1 MSNAFTNTRR
11 LMLICLLAVTGNLL
25 DAARS
30 PAHAQG
36 TLIWAMPAGAS
47 VLDPHVICGWLGRGV
62 AHQIFESFADQD
74 LSKLHDEVPAPLKP
88 QLAESWDVSD
98 DGRVY
103 TFHLRSGVRF
113 HDGTPFDADAVKF
126 NFDRFMDPEAPHFYE
141 LAQAYFMFAGGAADI
156 ESYRIVDPMTFEVTL
171 KARNNEWMRSTLE
184 DCPTLHFVSPT
195 AIEEFGNDAI
205 PLHPIGTGPFKFAER
220 EEGVKIVLE
229 RNDDYWGRKAKL
241 DRVIYR
247 RLEDPAT
254 RLNAVLAGEANLIQE
269 PPWDEI
275 EGLKEEGF
283 VYSENRNPPWLWYL
297 IFNFK
302 NPKMQDVRVRKAI
315 NMAIDRES
323 IVREITRNTADPA
336 YGMLSRGTYAH
347 DPDYRGLGYDPEG
360 ARALLA
366 EAGYA
371 DGLEIDF
378 DIPQYGYGELLE
390 KWIQRDLKKVGINVK
405 INKMEWLAY
414 LDKWNAGMPEE
425 LEMNEIG
432 WGQQIPG
439 WLGLIGRCDRH
450 PWDGSN
456 VGWYCNPR
464 ADELF
469 KQALQAG
476 DEAEAAALYRQ
487 ANDIVMGEDAAFA
500 PIYHYFNPI
509 MVHPSVK
516 GFVNSTANWWD
527 LSTVWIEE

>member
-1 MSNAFTNTRR
+1 MREISTKTSRW
-11 LMLICLLAVTGNLL
+11 LLICLVAVTCNLI
-25 DAARS
+25 DTVRS
-30 PAHAQG
+30 PANAQG

-47 VLDPHVICGWLGRGV
+47 VLDPHVVCGWLGRGV
-62 AHQIFESFADQD
+62 THQIFESFADQD
-74 LSKLHDEVPAPLKP
+74 LSKLHDGAPAPLKP
-88 QLAESWDVSD
+88 QLAESWDISD

-126 NFDRFMDPEAPHFYE
+126 NFDRFMDSEALHFYE

-184 DCPTLHFVSPT
+184 DCPTLHFVSPS

-205 PLHPIGTGPFKFAER
+205 PLHPVGTGTFKFVER

-254 RLNAVLAGEANLIQE
+254 RLNALLAGEANLIQE

-275 EGLKEEGF
+275 EGLTEEGF

-302 NPKMQDVRVRKAI
+302 NPVMQDVRVRMAI
-315 NMAIDRES
+315 NMAIDREG

-336 YGMLSRGTYAH
+336 YGMLSRGTHAH
-347 DPDYRGLGYDPEG
+347 DSQYRGLGYDPEG

-378 DIPQYGYGELLE
+378 DIPQYGYGELVE
-390 KWIQRDLKKVGINVK
+390 KWIQRDLKKSGHQSEAQQDGVARIPRQV
-405 INKMEWLAY
+405 ECR
-414 LDKWNAGMPEE
+414 NAGGARDERDRLGTADPGLAGSDRTLRPASVGRVQCRLVLQPE
-425 LEMNEIG
+425 
-432 WGQQIPG
+432 
-439 WLGLIGRCDRH
+439 GRR
-450 PWDGSN
+450 
-456 VGWYCNPR
+456 VV
-464 ADELF
+464 
-469 KQALQAG
+469 QAG
-476 DEAEAAALYRQ
+476 VAGRRRSRECRAVPAGQRYRDGRRCRVCTHLSLLQ
-487 ANDIVMGEDAAFA
+487 PHHGASFGQWVRELDRQLVGS
-500 PIYHYFNPI
+500 
-509 MVHPSVK
+509 VH
-516 GFVNSTANWWD
+516 GLD
-527 LSTVWIEE
+527 